1 MKKAITLSGSNQKKA
16 NGLKISSDMPKFTKF
31 IGSCDTLKKS
41 AAGPSAGSSLLIPS
55 KPKRRQSYQTL
66 ERLTL
71 KSTERI
77 HAQIGIHAGR
87 SVENTLKISL
97 EQSREIIY

>member
-66 ERLTL
+66 ERLTG
-71 KSTERI
+71 KAI
-77 HAQIGIHAGR
+77 F
-87 SVENTLKISL
+87 SL
-97 EQSREIIY
+97 LWFPFFAEAIKKAIQDVNFIVPYS